1 MNAERFIW
9 LYERLTQIEMKGQ
22 AIAALFVLIA
32 REELG
37 LPPITKVELGALIG
51 VQERQVANIL
61 LHLESGLS
69 LIEKRRHG
77 GAGKGRVANTYVVK
91 YDATGNILPAEN
103 HRQEISGSGNEQNN
117 AGNFQPAKTS
127 NQQQNAGSDG
137 RSVAPVACGELLP
150 PIKEH
155 ASARAETLNLNTNTS
170 ELYPDTAVCVVLTTM
185 PIGGGELDLDWV
197 ISPDDRAFANERG
210 FLNGSCDELFG
221 QFLDH
226 CATKGPRMSASWRS
240 EWRKWVRN
248 QVKFDTERAQRA
260 KATEANHDQQRTR
273 AHSYASAG
281 RGRARSVETE
291 ILMRDIADGA
301 PEPVR
306 RLDFSPSK

>member
-9 LYERLTQIEMKGQ
+9 LYERLTEIEMKGQ

-61 LHLESGLS
+61 THLESKLS

-77 GAGKGRVANTYVVK
+77 GAGKGRIANTYVVK
-91 YDATGNILPAEN
+91 YEATGNNLPAEN
-103 HRQEISGSGNEQNN
+103 FRQETSDSRNQQIP

-127 NQQQNAGSDG
+127 NTQEIAGSDG
-137 RSVAPVACGELLP
+137 RSVAPVACGEVLP
-150 PIKEH
+150 PIEH
-155 ASARAETLNLNTNTS
+155 GPARGRANLKTTTT
-170 ELYPDTAVCVVLTTM
+170 ELYPERLELVCVGQPVM
-185 PIGGGELDLDWV
+185 PDGGGELDMGWAL
-197 ISPDDRAFANERG
+197 SSSQRAFANERG

-226 CATKGPRMSASWRS
+226 CATKGPKLSASWRS
-240 EWRKWVRN
+240 EWSKWVRN
-248 QVKFDTERAQRA
+248 EVKFSTERAQRNSQVGA
-260 KATEANHDQQRTR
+260 PNERTR
-273 AHSYASAG
+273 NHSYASAG

-291 ILMRDIADGA
+291 ILMRDIAGD
-301 PEPVR
+301 PSEPVR
-306 RLDFSPSK
+306 